1 MKPLPMLGL
10 IGGSGAGKTTLLE
23 RLLPELSS
31 RGLRVACLKHS
42 SHAHP
47 LHRDGSDTAR
57 LQAAGAVR
65 VGFAT
70 PQGTQLTTAEALSPA
85 HLAHATEAV
94 DLWLVEGWKDGP
106 LPKLEV
112 WREGLGPLLA
122 TSRPEV
128 LAVVTDA
135 PALPQALASRS
146 RLPLGDARA
155 VADFIVAWMQ
165 EQRGPRGS
173 SALEG
178 PAATAAASHASAA
191 PRPAPSAVSRGITHR
206 PVRRFD
212 GEVLRAAEDDRIAVE
227 EPLEIR
233 VSGDAVATT
242 MRTPGH
248 DRELA
253 VGFLFAEGILQDV
266 DDLGSLFHCGH
277 PGEEGFGNVLEVT
290 PASGAV
296 LDLER
301 VQATRRGTLTTSACG
316 VCGRRSVEDLMAA
329 CAPVA
334 PGPVLSA
341 HAVARATEHL
351 RAVQHN
357 FEHTGGVHA
366 AAALDAHGALLAAHE
381 DVGRHNAVDKVVGT
395 LVLARAVRAPRRL
408 PTPPFPAAPAVLA
421 VSGRASFEIVQKA
434 ARARIPVVV
443 SVSAASSLAIDLAL
457 RSGVTLAAFSRNGR
471 CNVYT
476 GAERLGPDLPTPWN
490 P

>member
-1 MKPLPMLGL
+1 MKAPPVLGI
-10 IGGSGAGKTTLLE
+10 IGWSGAGKTTLLE
-23 RLLPELSS
+23 RLIPELAS
-31 RGLRVACLKHS
+31 RALRVACVKHS
-42 SHAHP
+42 SDDHP
-47 LHRDGSDTAR
+47 LHRAGSDTAR
-57 LQAAGAVR
+57 AQGAGAVL

-70 PQGTQLTTAEALSPA
+70 PHGTQLTTAEALSPA
-85 HLAHATEAV
+85 HLARYADAV
-94 DLWLVEGWKDGP
+94 DLVLVEGWKDGP

-112 WREGLGPLLA
+112 WRAGLGAPLA
-122 TSRPEV
+122 APRPDV

-135 PALPQALASRS
+135 PVLPDALAGLP
-146 RLPLGDARA
+146 RLPARDARA
-155 VADFIVAWMQ
+155 VADFIVAWLR
-165 EQRGPRGS
+165 EAVKP
-173 SALEG
+173 
-178 PAATAAASHASAA
+178 
-191 PRPAPSAVSRGITHR
+191 PRPPSAERTALKGLTHR

-212 GEVLRAAEDDRIAVE
+212 GTALRDLEDDRIAVE

-233 VSGDAVATT
+233 VSGDTVATT
-242 MRTPGH
+242 MRTPGQ

-253 VGFLFAEGILQDV
+253 VGFLFGEGILMDG

-301 VQATRRGTLTTSACG
+301 VAATRRGTLTTSACG
-316 VCGRRSVEDLMAA
+316 VCGRRTVDDLMAT

-334 PGPVLSA
+334 PGPILCA
-341 HAVARATEHL
+341 DTVARATDRL

-357 FEHTGGVHA
+357 FEHSGGVHA
-366 AAALDAHGALLAAHE
+366 AAALDAHGELLAASE
-381 DVGRHNAVDKVVGT
+381 DVGRHNAVDKVVGA
-395 LVLARAVRAPRRL
+395 LVLARAVRAPRRM
-408 PTPPFPAAPAVLA
+408 PFPPFPAAPTVLA

-457 RSGVTLAAFSRNGR
+457 RSGMTLAAFSRNGR

-476 GAERLGPDLPTPWN
+476 GADRLGPTPPTAWN

>member
-1 MKPLPMLGL
+1 MKPLPALGI
-10 IGGSGAGKTTLLE
+10 IGWSGSGKTTLLE
-23 RLLPELSS
+23 RLVPELSS
-31 RGLRVACLKHS
+31 RGLRVACVKHS
-42 SHAHP
+42 SDAHP
-47 LHRDGSDTAR
+47 LHRAGSDTAR

-70 PQGTQLTTAEALSPA
+70 PDGTQLTTAEALSPQ
-85 HLAHATEAV
+85 HLARHAEAV

-112 WREGLGPLLA
+112 WREGLGPPLA
-122 TSRPEV
+122 TSRPDV

-135 PALPQALASRS
+135 APLPHALGPLP
-146 RLPLGDARA
+146 RLPANNVRA
-155 VADFIVAWMQ
+155 VADFIVGWIR
-165 EQRGPRGS
+165 EGTGPHG
-173 SALEG
+173 
-178 PAATAAASHASAA
+178 ASARDGHAARDSGTPHTVDA
-191 PRPAPSAVSRGITHR
+191 PRAPRGITHR

-301 VQATRRGTLTTSACG
+301 VEATRRGTLTTSACG
-316 VCGRRSVEDLMAA
+316 VCGRRNVDDLMAT

-341 HAVARATEHL
+341 HAVARATERL

-366 AAALDAHGALLAAHE
+366 AAALDAHGELLAAHE
-381 DVGRHNAVDKVVGT
+381 DVGRHNAVDKVVGA

-408 PTPPFPAAPAVLA
+408 PVPPFPAAPTVLA

-457 RSGVTLAAFSRNGR
+457 RSGLTLAAFSRNGR

-476 GAERLGPDLPTPWN
+476 GAERLGPTPPTAWN

>member
-1 MKPLPMLGL
+1 M
-10 IGGSGAGKTTLLE
+10 
-23 RLLPELSS
+23 
-31 RGLRVACLKHS
+31 
-42 SHAHP
+42 
-47 LHRDGSDTAR
+47 
-57 LQAAGAVR
+57 
-65 VGFAT
+65 
-70 PQGTQLTTAEALSPA
+70 
-85 HLAHATEAV
+85 
-94 DLWLVEGWKDGP
+94 
-106 LPKLEV
+106 
-112 WREGLGPLLA
+112 
-122 TSRPEV
+122 
-128 LAVVTDA
+128 
-135 PALPQALASRS
+135 
-146 RLPLGDARA
+146 
-155 VADFIVAWMQ
+155 
-165 EQRGPRGS
+165 
-173 SALEG
+173 
-178 PAATAAASHASAA
+178 
-191 PRPAPSAVSRGITHR
+191 THR

-212 GEVLRAAEDDRIAVE
+212 GELLRATEDDRIAVE

-277 PGEEGFGNVLEVT
+277 PGDEGFGNVLEVT
-290 PASGAV
+290 PAAGAV

-301 VQATRRGTLTTSACG
+301 VEATRRGTLTTSACG
-316 VCGRRSVEDLMAA
+316 VCGRRNVDDLMAT

-341 HAVARATEHL
+341 RTVALATERL
-351 RAVQHN
+351 RAVQHT

-381 DVGRHNAVDKVVGT
+381 DVGRHNAVDKVVGA
-395 LVLARAVRAPRRL
+395 LVLARAVRSPRRM
-408 PTPPFPAAPAVLA
+408 PTPTFPGAPTILA

-457 RSGVTLAAFSRNGR
+457 RSGLTLAAFSRNGR

-476 GAERLGPDLPTPWN
+476 GEERLEPTPPKAWN